1 MSRLLC
7 NASPQPVLAGLVR
20 AIIERREEL
29 DPWLEFPQTSCSHWF
44 GPQHRPL
51 PIGALYLLWERD
63 ECWRKPCPECNG
75 ELRGISCAGSID
87 MLQYEF
93 ICLGCERLFTERQPP
108 SFLLGCE
115 SLRALEATPFA
126 CTGGLL
132 DGAHG
137 SEGRDLLDRL
147 GIEYEPVTSLEN
159 RGESINSIEPPVAKP
174 TPQQASEN
182 FCQVTL
188 AADLPIGESNPLRS
202 CWERSEPFVLLVEE
216 DTGAVVVCEQCP
228 CLFGGARTSKVANY
242 VRDLEIRHRGDG
254 RTVYLVWAELDG
266 TLRAQRLEPS
276 KETIERG
283 GTE

>member
-1 MSRLLC
+1 
-7 NASPQPVLAGLVR
+7 
-20 AIIERREEL
+20 
-29 DPWLEFPQTSCSHWF
+29 
-44 GPQHRPL
+44 
-51 PIGALYLLWERD
+51 
-63 ECWRKPCPECNG
+63 
-75 ELRGISCAGSID
+75 